1 MERKLRSFHEW
12 INLFPQ
18 DLNILE
24 IKDLEFIETDI
35 QIDSNRSFLFR
46 NCKLKNLKIVNA
58 GDVRFYD
65 ESECNNISIVEGSRL
80 DLFQYFNSKVTGELK
95 IITSSGEIGLD
106 NSIINRAFLHPNF
119 GKFKSLSVNLCT
131 FNELT
136 LNRFL
141 PHENETVKFEL
152 YIVKQ
157 RVNIYYSIL
166 DKVGFNGLDLK
177 DAQLKILDSS
187 IVKANYYSITW
198 PMSYKII
205 ETINDRRLNQLD
217 IGDVIKLQE
226 IYRQLKTVSL
236 NNSNKVDAKKFLKN
250 EMRIYHQLIIL
261 QRKSTSIKNIFAYLS
276 LSIDSLMLGINK
288 YVTDYG
294 ESIIRPTSSLILIGF
309 LFFWYWMKPLGIQF
323 ELNIEKIDWM
333 TTKLAYGYF
342 FNFLNPVHAYNISNI
357 NGCSVNLFGISDFLM
372 RLISGFLIYH
382 IVRSTRKFNF
392 SV

>member
-309 LFFWYWMKPLGIQF
+309 LFFWYWMKPLGI
-323 ELNIEKIDWM
+323 
-333 TTKLAYGYF
+333 
-342 FNFLNPVHAYNISNI
+342 
-357 NGCSVNLFGISDFLM
+357 
-372 RLISGFLIYH
+372 
-382 IVRSTRKFNF
+382 
-392 SV
+392 

>member
-1 MERKLRSFHEW
+1 
-12 INLFPQ
+12 
-18 DLNILE
+18 
-24 IKDLEFIETDI
+24 
-35 QIDSNRSFLFR
+35 
-46 NCKLKNLKIVNA
+46 
-58 GDVRFYD
+58 
-65 ESECNNISIVEGSRL
+65 
-80 DLFQYFNSKVTGELK
+80 
-95 IITSSGEIGLD
+95 
-106 NSIINRAFLHPNF
+106 
-119 GKFKSLSVNLCT
+119 
-131 FNELT
+131 
-136 LNRFL
+136 
-141 PHENETVKFEL
+141 
-152 YIVKQ
+152 
-157 RVNIYYSIL
+157 
-166 DKVGFNGLDLK
+166 
-177 DAQLKILDSS
+177 
-187 IVKANYYSITW
+187 
-198 PMSYKII
+198 MSYKII